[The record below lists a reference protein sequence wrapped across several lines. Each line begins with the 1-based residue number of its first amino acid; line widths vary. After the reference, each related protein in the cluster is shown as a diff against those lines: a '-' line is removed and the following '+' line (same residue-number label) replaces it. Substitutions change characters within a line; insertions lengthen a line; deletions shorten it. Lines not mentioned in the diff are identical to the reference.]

1 MASNP
6 DKYYGLSVR
15 CISDADE
22 FFSTVSGIGVI
33 AQDSIH
39 RITCDSVLGSNGADW
54 GIDIRQMVGAKQ
66 RELTLNQPRII
77 EVLERDDRIDSADV
91 TLTDIERSPGLH
103 DIQIEL
109 HLETALG
116 PFDLTRLLSEITET
130 QLENLGS

>member
-1 MASNP
+1 MAINP
-6 DKYYGLSVR
+6 DKQYGADIK

-22 FFSTVSGIGVI
+22 LWTEVSGAGLV
-33 AQDSIH
+33 AQDAIH
-39 RITCDSVLGSNGADW
+39 RITCDSVLGPNGADW
-54 GIDIRQMVGAKQ
+54 GIDVRQMVGAKQ

-116 PFDLTRLLSEITET
+116 PFEMTRMLSEITET

>member
-6 DKYYGLSVR
+6 DKYYGLSIR
-15 CISDADE
+15 CVADADE

-33 AQDSIH
+33 VQDSIH
-39 RITCDSVLGSNGADW
+39 RITCDSVLGPNGADW

-77 EVLERDDRIDSADV
+77 EVLERDDRVDSADV
-91 TLTDIERSPGLH
+91 TLTDVERSPGLH